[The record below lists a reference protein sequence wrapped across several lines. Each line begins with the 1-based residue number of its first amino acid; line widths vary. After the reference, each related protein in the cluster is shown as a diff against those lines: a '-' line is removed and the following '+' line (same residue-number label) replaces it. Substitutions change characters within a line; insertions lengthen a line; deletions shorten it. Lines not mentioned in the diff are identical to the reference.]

1 MWIVLKY
8 KRNEF
13 NFLKEGLTKVL
24 GNLPVIFR
32 PKIKFQKL
40 IKNKIQ
46 YIENDILEDYLL
58 CYHDKFT
65 KNNILN
71 HLKNLKV

>member
-13 NFLKEGLTKVL
+13 NFLKEGLIKVL
-24 GNLPVIFR
+24 GKLPVIFR

-40 IKNKIQ
+40 IKNKIKF
-46 YIENDILEDYLL
+46 IENDILEDYLL
-58 CYHDKFT
+58 CGLLIWLLLVSMF
-65 KNNILN
+65 
-71 HLKNLKV
+71 